1 MVKIVNP
8 LGDVKVG
15 RQGEAVYQRKYG
27 EQIRRQASPKRAI
40 ASEAQIA
47 HRQLYRDALDWRK
60 HLSLPN
66 RRYLDGYCISNG
78 IVDSYHIPLAWSRFA
93 LKLYLQAIKFVP
105 DLVVTQEPPVAGEKK
120 DYNIFDKYAAN
131 YFGLSTWQV
140 QTFTPLADY
149 TIGKMAMYCELNDTP
164 NLVTAG
170 IRLTDGAG
178 KPTGGD
184 LTFGTRD
191 ASSMPPAG
199 TPAYWYIDIAEYLL
213 LEGVKYA
220 LVVRAP
226 SASGTSSCNWWAT
239 HADSYYPRGEGGYS
253 LNSGSTW
260 AMHAYDRNFEVWSA
274 EVAGESIKAGI
285 LHVRHPALMAVV
297 HKREGL
303 TVREYDTLS
312 SLDDEYLTGQV
323 GLDVEQGD
331 TIEATTLPGISY
343 SYQIN

>member
-8 LGDVKVG
+8 LGDVKTG

-60 HLSLPN
+60 QLSLPN
-66 RRYLDGYCISNG
+66 RRYLEGYCYANG

-93 LKLYLQAIKFVP
+93 LKIYLQAVKFVP

-120 DYNIFDKYAAN
+120 DYNEFEKYAAN
-131 YFGLSTWQV
+131 YIGLNTWGV
-140 QTFTPLADY
+140 QTFTPLEDY
-149 TIGKMAMYCELNDTP
+149 TIGKIGIYCQLNDTP

-191 ASSMPPAG
+191 ASSMPPSG
-199 TPAYWYIDIAEYLL
+199 SPDWWYIDIAEYLL

-226 SASGTSSCNWWAT
+226 NASETSSFNWWGT
-239 HADSYYPRGEGGYS
+239 PADSKYPRGQHGYS
-253 LNSGSTW
+253 LNGGSTW
-260 AMHAYDRNFEVWSA
+260 TMTIYDFNFEVWSA
-274 EVAGESIKAGI
+274 EVAGEYSKAGI
-285 LHVRHPALMAVV
+285 LHVRHPALLKVV
-297 HKREGL
+297 HKRGELNVNG
-303 TVREYDTLS
+303 YDTLS
-312 SLDDEYLTGQV
+312 SLDEEYLTGQV

-331 TIEATTLPGISY
+331 TIEATTLPGIDY
-343 SYQIN
+343 PYEVM